1 MKGIQKKITIMICAI
16 ILGVAIINGGVGS
29 IVTHVS
35 TLGALKDS
43 AVEIA
48 KVSALAAEN
57 MMASYTSV
65 ISEIASNTILTDDS
79 VSLNEKKAYLKAKQ
93 EAYYMRSYGLAD
105 KKGRDLV
112 SGRDVSQEP
121 FFKSAMEGKA
131 YMSTPYISEDK
142 TDSHIIVSA
151 PIYRGSSVEGAVLFE
166 CDAKILQSIV
176 LNTKIGEMGSSYILD
191 KYGNT
196 IAYEDESYVFN
207 RSNAIAEAE
216 ANPKN
221 KKMQQLASIE
231 RKMLAGETGVE
242 TYDYTDGTK
251 NIQGFAPIPGTDGW
265 SVAVTLDQDEFLEAA
280 VKGSFL
286 QIGILTL
293 LVAIGVVFAW
303 KIGQKIGAPLR
314 RCAERLGQL
323 EKGDLH
329 TPVPEVKTN
338 DEIRMLADSMEHL
351 IDGFREM
358 ISDMNLSL
366 EKVAHGDLT
375 RETDA
380 SYYHGDF
387 EPLEQHMRM
396 ILEQLNGAI
405 REVVYSADE
414 VTENAKQI
422 AATSASLAQG
432 ATEQSGTTEHLSGT
446 ISEFSNE
453 ITSMAEN
460 ASMASEQAEESKRQL
475 QEGVKMMEEL
485 LEAIQRID
493 DNSAEVAKILKV
505 IDDIA
510 FQTNVLALN
519 AAVEAA
525 RAGEAGK
532 GFAVVADEVRDLAT
546 RSAESA
552 KSTAVLIE
560 RSLDAVKQGTN
571 LAETTSKA
579 LENVMGTSQK
589 SVAYISSI
597 SGQVKEQEE
606 DVRMIDQ
613 KVKEISVV
621 VQMNSAASEEAAAT
635 SRELENQAKR
645 LKELVSRFSLK

>member
-1 MKGIQKKITIMICAI
+1 
-16 ILGVAIINGGVGS
+16 
-29 IVTHVS
+29 
-35 TLGALKDS
+35 
-43 AVEIA
+43 
-48 KVSALAAEN
+48 
-57 MMASYTSV
+57 
-65 ISEIASNTILTDDS
+65 
-79 VSLNEKKAYLKAKQ
+79 
-93 EAYYMRSYGLAD
+93 
-105 KKGRDLV
+105 
-112 SGRDVSQEP
+112 
-121 FFKSAMEGKA
+121 
-131 YMSTPYISEDK
+131 
-142 TDSHIIVSA
+142 
-151 PIYRGSSVEGAVLFE
+151 
-166 CDAKILQSIV
+166 
-176 LNTKIGEMGSSYILD
+176 
-191 KYGNT
+191 
-196 IAYEDESYVFN
+196 
-207 RSNAIAEAE
+207 
-216 ANPKN
+216 
-221 KKMQQLASIE
+221 
-231 RKMLAGETGVE
+231 
-242 TYDYTDGTK
+242 
-251 NIQGFAPIPGTDGW
+251 
-265 SVAVTLDQDEFLEAA
+265 
-280 VKGSFL
+280 
-286 QIGILTL
+286 
-293 LVAIGVVFAW
+293 
-303 KIGQKIGAPLR
+303 
-314 RCAERLGQL
+314 
-323 EKGDLH
+323 
-329 TPVPEVKTN
+329 
-338 DEIRMLADSMEHL
+338 MEHL

-380 SYYHGDF
+380 SYYPGDF